1 MKFGIAAR
9 RDREEALKLAY
20 RVYDFLKVSGYE
32 VYVDEEAHQHFPH
45 FSPEDVLPLEK
56 MDVDMMIAIGGDGT
70 VLRVEHKTTRDIPI
84 LAVNMGTLGFLAE
97 VEPAETFF
105 AISRVLEGDY
115 FIDERMKL
123 RTFVEGFDNIPDAL
137 NEVAVLT
144 GIPGKITHLK
154 YYIDGELAEEIRAD
168 GLIVSTPTGST
179 AYALAAGGPLV
190 DPRLHAIILVPLA
203 PVALTARPLVVPD
216 RSSIEIEVLTDRD
229 VILAVDGQFYTQL
242 PPHLRIRVEKSP
254 RKTKFVRFSKR
265 IYPKYTLKIKKKF

>member
-1 MKFGIAAR
+1 MKFGIVAR

-20 RVYDFLKVSGYE
+20 RVYDFLRVSNYG
-32 VYVDEEAHQHFPH
+32 VYVDKETHENFPH

-56 MDVDMMIAIGGDGT
+56 MDVDMIIVIGGDGT
-70 VLRVEHKTTRDIPI
+70 VLRVEHKTSKDIPI

-115 FIDERMKL
+115 FIDERMKI
-123 RTFVEGFDNIPDAL
+123 RVFVEGITVPDAL
-137 NEVAVLT
+137 NDVVILS
-144 GIPGKITHLK
+144 GVPGKVTQLK

-168 GLIVSTPTGST
+168 GLIISTPTGST
-179 AYALAAGGPLV
+179 AYALSAGGPLV
-190 DPRLHAIILVPLA
+190 DPRLHAILLVPLA

-216 RSSIEIEVLTDRD
+216 SSSIDIEVSTEREIILT
-229 VILAVDGQFYTQL
+229 VDGQFYTQL
-242 PPHLRIRVEKSP
+242 PPNLTIRIEKSP

>member
-20 RVYDFLKVSGYE
+20 RVYDFLKVSGYD
-32 VYVDEEAHQHFPH
+32 VYVDEEAHENFPH
-45 FSPEDVLPLEK
+45 FSPDDVIPLER
-56 MDVDMMIAIGGDGT
+56 MDVDMMIVIGGDGS
-70 VLRVEHKTTRDIPI
+70 VLRVEHKIPKDIPI
-84 LAVNMGTLGFLAE
+84 LAINMGTLGFLAE

-115 FIDERMKL
+115 FIDERMKI
-123 RTFVEGFDNIPDAL
+123 RTFVEGLKIPDAL
-137 NEVAVLT
+137 NDVVVLT

-168 GLIVSTPTGST
+168 GLIISTPTGST
-179 AYALAAGGPLV
+179 AYALSAGGPLV
-190 DPRLHAIILVPLA
+190 DPRLHAILLVPLA

-216 RSSIEIEVLTDRD
+216 SSSIEIEVLTEREI
-229 VILAVDGQFYTQL
+229 ILTVDGQFYTQL
-242 PPHLRIRVEKSP
+242 PPHSRIRIEKSP
-254 RKTKFVRFSKR
+254 RKTRFVRFSKR

>member
-20 RVYDFLKVSGYE
+20 RVYDFLKVSNCE
-32 VYVDEEAHQHFPH
+32 VYVDKEAYEHFPH

-56 MDVDMMIAIGGDGT
+56 MDVDMIIVIGGDGT
-70 VLRVEHKTTRDIPI
+70 VLRVDHKTSKDIPI

-115 FIDERMKL
+115 FIDERMKI
-123 RTFVEGFDNIPDAL
+123 RTFVEGFNNIPDAL
-137 NEVAVLT
+137 NDIVVLT
-144 GIPGKITHLK
+144 GIPGKITHLR

-168 GLIVSTPTGST
+168 GLIISTPTGST
-179 AYALAAGGPLV
+179 AYALSAGGPLV
-190 DPRLHAIILVPLA
+190 DPRLHAILLVPLA

-216 RSSIEIEVLTDRD
+216 YSTIDIEVLTEREI
-229 VILAVDGQFYTQL
+229 ILTVDGQFYVQL
-242 PPHLRIRVEKSP
+242 PPRLKIRVEKSP

>member
-20 RVYDFLKVSGYE
+20 RVYDFLKVSDYE
-32 VYVDEEAHQHFPH
+32 VYVDEEAHENFPH
-45 FSPEDVLPLEK
+45 FSPEDVIPLEK
-56 MDVDMMIAIGGDGT
+56 MDVDMMIVIGGDGT
-70 VLRVEHKTTRDIPI
+70 VLRVEHKIPKDVPI
-84 LAVNMGTLGFLAE
+84 LAINMGTLGFLAE

-115 FIDERMKL
+115 FIDERMKI
-123 RTFVEGFDNIPDAL
+123 RTFVEGFNNIPDAL
-137 NEVAVLT
+137 NDVVVLT

-168 GLIVSTPTGST
+168 GLIISTPTGST
-179 AYALAAGGPLV
+179 AYALSAGGPLV
-190 DPRLHAIILVPLA
+190 DPRLHAILLVPLA

-216 RSSIEIEVLTDRD
+216 SSSIEIEVLTEREI
-229 VILAVDGQFYTQL
+229 ILTVDGQFYTQL
-242 PPHLRIRVEKSP
+242 PPHLRIRIEKSP